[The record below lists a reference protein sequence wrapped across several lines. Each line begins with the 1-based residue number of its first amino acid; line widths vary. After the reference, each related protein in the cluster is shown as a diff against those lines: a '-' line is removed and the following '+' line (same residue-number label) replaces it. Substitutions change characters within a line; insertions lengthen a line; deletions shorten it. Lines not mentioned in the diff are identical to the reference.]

1 MNLYEALKAG
11 TSPEELLETF
21 HRDLDEANARIAAEQ
36 EAAEEAKNEALKDA
50 RTTLAKSI
58 LFYADTILGEDC
70 SDILS
75 VEEIE
80 SILIQYE
87 NEMKN
92 TIDIFNMISKTP
104 PQKKKKS
111 IIKTINNSE
120 DDTKIIYDFIKS
132 LK

>member
-21 HRDLDEANARIAAEQ
+21 HRDLDEANARITAEQ

-120 DDTKIIYDFIKS
+120 DDAKIIYDFIKS

>member
-104 PQKKKKS
+104 P
-111 IIKTINNSE
+111 
-120 DDTKIIYDFIKS
+120 
-132 LK
+132 